1 MFNGFFTKF
10 AKDIGVDLGT
20 TNTLFYVRGKG
31 IIVNEPSVVA
41 INTRSDQILSVG
53 EDARRMLGK
62 TPAHILAVKPLRHGV
77 ISDFEITE
85 KMMKY
90 FVDKIHKESFS
101 MLSRPRI
108 IIGVPLDITEVERKA
123 VEDVALSAGAR
134 EVYLIEQPI
143 AAAIGARLPI
153 QEPNGSMIVEVGG
166 GKTEIA
172 VISLGGIVTSKSLK
186 IAGEKLDEDIIDYIR
201 EKYNMFLGERSA
213 ENLKIKIGN
222 VLTIDNKSQKTKV
235 RGRNLLNGLPKE
247 IIVKSEEIKDAIKK
261 SVDTIVNS
269 IKDVVENTPPELVA
283 DLYQRGMV
291 LSGGCA
297 NLFGLDKMI
306 YEETQI
312 PVIVA
317 DDSLTTVVR
326 GIGIVLEDF
335 DNLKELLLPPTV
347 DNSYRK

>member
-1 MFNGFFTKF
+1 MFNGVFSKF

-20 TNTLFYVRGKG
+20 SNTLFYVRGKG

-41 INTRSDQILSVG
+41 INTRTDQILSVG

-62 TPAHILAVKPLRHGV
+62 TPGHILAVKPLIHGV

-90 FVDKIHKESFS
+90 FIDKIHKESFS
-101 MLSRPRI
+101 VFSRPRI

-134 EVYLIEQPI
+134 EVYLIEQPM
-143 AAAIGARLPI
+143 ASAIGSRLPI
-153 QEPNGSMIVEVGG
+153 QEPNGNMIVEIGG

-186 IAGEKLDEDIIDYIR
+186 IAGEKLDNDILDYVR
-201 EKYNMFLGERSA
+201 EKYNIFLGDRSA
-213 ENLKIKIGN
+213 ENLKIKIAN
-222 VLTIDNKSQKTKV
+222 VLSIDTKV
-235 RGRNLLNGLPKE
+235 QKSKTRGRNLLNGLPKE
-247 IIVKSEEIKDAIKK
+247 IIIKSEEIKDAIKK
-261 SVDTIVNS
+261 SIDTIIEA
-269 IKDVVENTPPELVA
+269 IKDVVENTPPELVS

-291 LSGGCA
+291 LSGGGA
-297 NLFGLDKMI
+297 NLLGIDKLI

-312 PVIVA
+312 PVIIA

-335 DNLKELLLPPTV
+335 DNLKDLLLPSTTE
-347 DNSYRK
+347 NSHHK